1 MVDHLSLILNFSL
14 TLPKY
19 NTPTG
24 NGDQNMACNCTT
36 EDIVFSTTRTAEEV
50 ANNGFVNTTQAT
62 NLATLFL
69 IWDTLIKQGI
79 DRSNMAMN
87 RSTSVGAVYKE
98 STFPALEIVADTY
111 NSIALIENFGSGD
124 QIGQYRLRC
133 SAEFQLSASDFVTIQ
148 LFRILNGTPTDISS
162 GLTTQ
167 QKARARGNFSAGVH
181 NLAFEYTPTQTFS
194 GNNYQFELKIKSMS
208 GNLLADV
215 PIVGHIVPEK
225 ITTDTSQSY
234 YPVPPPEGGGGSGG
248 NSGGDI

>member
-24 NGDQNMACNCTT
+24 NGDQDMACNCTT
-36 EDIVFSTTRTAEEV
+36 ENIEFSTTRTAEEV
-50 ANNGFVNTTQAT
+50 ANNGNVNTTQAT

-79 DRSNMAMN
+79 DRSNIGVA

-98 STFPALEIVADTY
+98 STFPSNEIVADTY
-111 NSIALIENFGSGD
+111 NSIALIESFGTGD
-124 QIGQYRLRC
+124 QIGKYRLRC

-148 LFRILNGTPTDISS
+148 LFKIVNGTPTDISS
-162 GLTTQ
+162 AIVAPYH

-181 NLAFEYTPTQTFS
+181 NLAFEYTQ
-194 GNNYQFELKIKSMS
+194 NNQDLSSSNVNYELKIKSMS

-225 ITTDTSQSY
+225 IVTDTDQSY
-234 YPVPPPEGGGGSGG
+234 YPLPPPEGGGGGG
-248 NSGGDI
+248 VS